1 MVFLIFLLE
10 ARYSAFSG
18 RSCLCS
24 PLTNADYPLIQQLD
38 SLPSFPPGLCV
49 IEPFLMQTK
58 YRQASLGSLENQRYF
73 TSPLY
78 GPVSLGHCKE
88 FFGILVSGLFWKK
101 SIFLSTGEF
110 SILFWFFL
118 LSKSWVWSR
127 SYSMFTYLLRHEI
140 LLVIPEIRI
149 VFVTNHG
156 WFLQCLKES

>member
-58 YRQASLGSLENQRYF
+58 YRQAFLWAILK
-73 TSPLY
+73 TSAISQVPY
-78 GPVSLGHCKE
+78 MVRSLGHCKE

-110 SILFWFFL
+110 SILLDFF
-118 LSKSWVWSR
+118 
-127 SYSMFTYLLRHEI
+127 YLLNLESDHVLI
-140 LLVIPEIRI
+140 
-149 VFVTNHG
+149 
-156 WFLQCLKES
+156 QCLLTSYVTRFYWLFQKFE